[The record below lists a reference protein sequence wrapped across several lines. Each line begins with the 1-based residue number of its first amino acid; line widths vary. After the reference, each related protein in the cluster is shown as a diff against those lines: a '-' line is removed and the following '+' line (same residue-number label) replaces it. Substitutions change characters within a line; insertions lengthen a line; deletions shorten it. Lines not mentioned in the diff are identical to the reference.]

1 MEILK
6 IILTSLLSA
15 VSLFIIA
22 KIIGH
27 KQISQLDFFDY
38 ITGITIGSISAE
50 LATELEKPWKPL
62 TAMFVYGAI
71 TIALSIITGKFPRT
85 RKYINGSP
93 TIIMDHGKL
102 YRSNMKKAKLELSEF
117 MLMCRQAGYF
127 NLNDIQ
133 TAIFECN
140 GKLTVLPVSDK
151 RPVNPNDMNLKPETE
166 TIFTEVIMD
175 GRILDSNLKRM
186 GLDKTWLQKQLNEQG
201 YHDEKDI
208 FLGVCDSNHQL
219 SLFKGK

>member
-151 RPVNPNDMNLKPETE
+151 RPVNPNDMNLKPEAE

-186 GLDKTWLQKQLNEQG
+186 GLDKTWLQKQLKEQG